1 MAPMCRPW
9 GTKVTS
15 LEGVDER
22 CRRISGLAG
31 PKFGGDEKTFE
42 LRSMDS
48 RGRQSPHK
56 PFGQLT
62 ADEALETFRGS
73 VWSNYVQEFLETG
86 RFMSFFRS
94 VGIVVS
100 LACLLG
106 VAIGAD
112 KSAVPAHVEPPPA
125 LLPRQFEGWQM
136 QGAAKTS
143 TDPAVADPAN
153 AEVLKE
159 YRFSDVASSTYTR
172 DDGRTLKIRAARF
185 ADASGAFG
193 AYTFYLQSGMRR
205 EEIGDQAA
213 SLGQRVLFYRGH
225 VLVDAQFSE
234 ESAMSGA
241 ELRGLAGALPRPGG
255 SSGNLP
261 TFIEFMPRR
270 DYVANTQKYLMGPVA
285 LAAQSAPVA
294 AELVDFDTSSEVSLA
309 HYNTPS
315 GEATLMLISY
325 PTPQLAAE
333 HLRRI
338 DAAHHLAQP
347 QSGVARVESAGS
359 FFDKRT
365 GPIIAVVTGP
375 VSDSDANALLGKVN
389 WEASVTWNQPT
400 EDPQVRSLY
409 QLFLNIVVLC
419 GILGALAIVAGV
431 AFGGI
436 RILMKRWY
444 PDKVFDRPE
453 QMEFI
458 SLRLTETVVKGAP
471 QGGADEGRPAPE
483 NRA

>member
-1 MAPMCRPW
+1 
-9 GTKVTS
+9 
-15 LEGVDER
+15 
-22 CRRISGLAG
+22 
-31 PKFGGDEKTFE
+31 
-42 LRSMDS
+42 
-48 RGRQSPHK
+48 
-56 PFGQLT
+56 
-62 ADEALETFRGS
+62 
-73 VWSNYVQEFLETG
+73 
-86 RFMSFFRS
+86 MSFSRS
-94 VGIVVS
+94 VGNVIV
-100 LACLLG
+100 LACSLG
-106 VAIGAD
+106 VAFAQTPSRSSKLSHSSD
-112 KSAVPAHVEPPPA
+112 RQAA
-125 LLPRQFEGWQM
+125 LLPQQFGGWEM
-136 QGAAKTS
+136 QGSAQTS
-143 TDPAVADPAN
+143 ADPTAADPTN
-153 AEVLKE
+153 AAVLKE
-159 YRFSDVASSTYTR
+159 YRFTDLASSTYTR

-193 AYTFYLQSGMRR
+193 AYTFYLQPVMTK
-205 EEIGDQAA
+205 EQIGDQGA
-213 SLGQRVLFYRGH
+213 SLGQRVLFYRGN
-225 VLVDAQFSE
+225 VLIDAQFSK

-241 ELRGLAGALPRPGG
+241 ELRELAGALPRPDGNAA
-255 SSGNLP
+255 NLP

-270 DYVANTQKYLMGPVA
+270 GYVANTQKYVMGPTA
-285 LAAQSAPVA
+285 LAAQSAPIA

-347 QSGVARVESAGS
+347 QTGVASVESAGS

-375 VSDSDANALLGKVN
+375 VSDSDAKTLLGNVN
-389 WEASVTWNQPT
+389 WEASVTWHQPT
-400 EDPQVRSLY
+400 DNAQVRDLY
-409 QLFLNIVVLC
+409 QLILNIVVLC

-444 PDKVFDRPE
+444 PDKIFDRPE

-458 SLRLTETVVKGAP
+458 SLRLTETVVKGSS
-471 QGGADEGRPAPE
+471 QGGSDRGTTGS
-483 NRA
+483 